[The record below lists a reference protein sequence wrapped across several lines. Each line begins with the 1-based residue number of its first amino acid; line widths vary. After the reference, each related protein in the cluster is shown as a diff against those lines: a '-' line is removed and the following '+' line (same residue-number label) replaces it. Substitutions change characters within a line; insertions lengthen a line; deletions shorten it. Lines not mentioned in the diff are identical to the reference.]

1 MTSLRLKYQTIEFGK
16 TDIHVCGLRNKQEF
30 SDPERVAEK
39 LGISS
44 SHWPIFGL
52 LWPSSIVLADYL
64 LEFDTDNKRI
74 LEVGCGL
81 ALSSLLLNN
90 QGNDVTATDHHPE
103 VDRFLKRNTLLNNDP
118 DIPFERVDW
127 ADEKDNLGLY
137 DLIIGSDL
145 LYEDE
150 HIELL
155 ANFFNNH
162 AQNVSE
168 IILVD
173 PSRGRK
179 NKLIQKLE
187 SFGFK
192 SSISKVQASEK
203 LPDDYKGFVLSF
215 KR

>member
-1 MTSLRLKYQTIEFGK
+1 MASLRLKYQTIEFGK
-16 TDIHVCGLRNKQEF
+16 IDIHVCGLRNKQEF
-30 SDPERVAEK
+30 FDPDGIAEN

-52 LWPSSIVLADYL
+52 VWPSSIVLANYL
-64 LEFDTDNKRI
+64 LEFDTDNKKI

-81 ALSSLLLNN
+81 GLSSLLLNS
-90 QGNDVTATDHHPE
+90 QGNDITATDHHPA
-103 VDRFLKRNTLLNNDP
+103 VDSFLKRNTILNKNP

-127 ADEKDNLGLY
+127 ADKKDNLGLY

-162 AQNVSE
+162 AQKACE

-192 SSISKVQASEK
+192 SSIFKVQASEK

>member
-30 SDPERVAEK
+30 SDPQGIAEK
-39 LGISS
+39 FGISS

-52 LWPSSIVLADYL
+52 LWPSSIVLANYL
-64 LEFDTDNKRI
+64 LEFDTENKRI

-90 QGNDVTATDHHPE
+90 QGNDITATDHHPE
-103 VDRFLKRNTLLNNDP
+103 VDRFLKRNTSLNNDP

-127 ADEKDNLGLY
+127 ADKKDSLGLY

-150 HIELL
+150 HTELL
-155 ANFFNNH
+155 GNFFNDH
-162 AQNVSE
+162 AQNACE

-179 NKLIQKLE
+179 NKLIQKLA

-192 SSISKVQASEK
+192 SSTIKVKASAK
-203 LPDDYKGFVLSF
+203 LPDDYKGFILSF

>member
-1 MTSLRLKYQTIEFGK
+1 MTSVRLKYQTIEFGK
-16 TDIHVCGLRNKQEF
+16 TDIHLCGLRNKQEF
-30 SDPERVAEK
+30 SDPEKIAEK

-44 SHWPIFGL
+44 SYWPIFGL

-64 LEFDTDNKRI
+64 LEFDTDRKRI

-81 ALSSLLLNN
+81 ALSSLLLNS
-90 QGNDVTATDHHPE
+90 QGNDITATDHHPE
-103 VDRFLKRNTLLNNDP
+103 VDGFLKRNTLLNNDP

-127 ADEKDNLGLY
+127 ADEKDSLGLY

-162 AQNVSE
+162 AQKACEV
-168 IILVD
+168 ILVD

-179 NKLIQKLE
+179 SKLIQKLE
-187 SFGFK
+187 SFGFE
-192 SSISKVQASEK
+192 SSILKVQSSQK
-203 LPDDYKGFVLSF
+203 LPDDYKGFILSF